1 MLVPAVL
8 YKDKIED
15 LSKKKMYDDYMFF
28 DSGDVRP
35 SSISVQRDQKDGN
48 ASRFEYAIL
57 DNDGMLVGWFRYYIN
72 WYNRQLYLAGLMN
85 LTDTAKPVIG
95 FDLYK
100 EVERAICKYKI
111 HRIEFRMIGGNP
123 VQKSYD
129 KVCAK
134 LNGTRH
140 VLKDVFK
147 DRFGEYHD
155 EYIYEVITEY

>member
-8 YKDKIED
+8 YKDKIEE

-28 DSGDVRP
+28 DSGNVSP
-35 SSISVQRDQKDGN
+35 SSISVQRDQIDGD

-57 DNDGMLVGWFRYYIN
+57 DNNGKLVGWFRYYIN
-72 WYNRQLYLAGLMN
+72 WYTRQLYLAGLVN
-85 LTDTAKPVIG
+85 LTDTTKPIIG

-100 EVERAICKYKI
+100 EVERVIYNYKI

-123 VQKSYD
+123 AQRSYD
-129 KVCAK
+129 KVCAR

-140 VLKDVFK
+140 VLRDVFK
-147 DRFGEYHD
+147 DRSGEYHD